1 MRILPVFVAI
11 FVVLV
16 LGGAALMWFGLRR
29 RGPVAV
35 RAAVP
40 VSGAVQNAAPAGG
53 GVRLPFRWGYVA
65 VPLAVLA
72 VTVGAAVYFYHSLPI
87 RIVFGYG
94 EGGVATR
101 DGGRDLIIAILV
113 VGQVAFAFGSA
124 AVALVV
130 AKIAERVAKG
140 GRAMVAAA
148 QSITSVM
155 SNMVVLPQLI
165 LCYLALDILIFNAR
179 GVRLPSVL
187 LFTVLVIAVGGAALG
202 VLLVRAIQ
210 QARVVK

>member
-1 MRILPVFVAI
+1 MRILPVVVAV

-29 RGPVAV
+29 RRIVAV
-35 RAAVP
+35 P
-40 VSGAVQNAAPAGG
+40 TSLTVQTAAPAMGA
-53 GVRLPFRWGYVA
+53 VRLPFRWSYVA

-72 VTVGAAVYFYHSLPI
+72 VTVGAAVFFYRLLPP

-101 DGGRDLIIAILV
+101 DGGRDVIIAILLA
-113 VGQVAFAFGSA
+113 GQVVFAFGSA
-124 AVALVV
+124 AVALIV

-140 GRAMVAAA
+140 GAAIATAA

-165 LCYLALDILIFNAR
+165 LCYLTLDILVFNAR
-179 GVRLPSVL
+179 GMRLPSVL
-187 LFTVLVIAVGGAALG
+187 LFTVLVIAVGGAVLG

>member
-11 FVVLV
+11 FVVLI
-16 LGGAALMWFGLRR
+16 LGGAALMWFGLRHR
-29 RGPVAV
+29 RS
-35 RAAVP
+35 
-40 VSGAVQNAAPAGG
+40 VSMPASLAGQNAASAGG

-72 VTVGAAVYFYHSLPI
+72 VTVGAAVFFYRSLPP

-101 DGGRDLIIAILV
+101 DGGRDVIIAILLA
-113 VGQVAFAFGSA
+113 GQAAFAFGSA

-140 GRAMVAAA
+140 GGAMVAAA

-165 LCYLALDILIFNAR
+165 LCYLTLDILIFNVR

-187 LFTVLVIAVGGAALG
+187 LFTVLVISVGGAVLG

>member
-11 FVVLV
+11 FVVLL

-29 RGPVAV
+29 RRSV
-35 RAAVP
+35 AVP
-40 VSGAVQNAAPAGG
+40 VSFAVQHAAPARGV
-53 GVRLPFRWGYVA
+53 VRLPFSWSYVA
-65 VPLAVLA
+65 VPLVVLA
-72 VTVGAAVYFYHSLPI
+72 VTVGAVIFFYRSLPP

-101 DGGRDLIIAILV
+101 DGARDVIIAILLA
-113 VGQVAFAFGSA
+113 GEVAFAFGSA
-124 AVALVV
+124 AVALIV

-140 GRAMVAAA
+140 GAAIVAAA

-165 LCYLALDILIFNAR
+165 LCYLTLDILVFNAR
-179 GVRLPSVL
+179 GMRLPSVL
-187 LFTVLVIAVGGAALG
+187 LFTVLVIAVGGAVLG

>member
-11 FVVLV
+11 FVVLL

-29 RGPVAV
+29 RRSV
-35 RAAVP
+35 AVP
-40 VSGAVQNAAPAGG
+40 VSFAVQNAAPAM
-53 GVRLPFRWGYVA
+53 GVVSLPFSWSYVA

-72 VTVGAAVYFYHSLPI
+72 VTVGAAIFFYRSLPP

-94 EGGVATR
+94 EGGAATR
-101 DGGRDLIIAILV
+101 DGARDVIIAILLA
-113 VGQVAFAFGSA
+113 GQVAFAFGSA

-140 GRAMVAAA
+140 GAAIVTAA

-165 LCYLALDILIFNAR
+165 LCYLTLDILVYNAR
-179 GVRLPSVL
+179 GMRLPSVL
-187 LFTVLVIAVGGAALG
+187 LFTVLVIAVGGAVLG